1 MNKITKTSP
10 DILKSLTP
18 ETIEYVSQTIVEA
31 IDPVKI
37 ILFGSWAEGR
47 ADAESDLDLFVIH
60 DRPESSRNVRRKVGR
75 LFLHRGFGLDLI
87 VRNPKQVKANVED
100 NNPFYTEHILK
111 RGVILYD
118 RDREQQT
125 TGGNTG

>member
-1 MNKITKTSP
+1 MPTSP

-18 ETIEYVSQTIVEA
+18 GTIEYVWRKIVES
-31 IDPVKI
+31 IHPVKI
-37 ILFGSWAEGR
+37 ILFGSWAAGE
-47 ADAESDLDLFVIH
+47 AKKDSDLDLFVIH
-60 DRPESSRNVRRKVGR
+60 DLPEPSRKVRRKVGR

-87 VRNPKQVKANVED
+87 VRNREQVKANVDD
-100 NNPFYTEHILK
+100 NNPFYTEHIFK

-118 RDREQQT
+118 REQQK

>member
-1 MNKITKTSP
+1 MTTSP
-10 DILKSLTP
+10 DILKAITP
-18 ETIEYVSQTIVEA
+18 ETIKYVSQTIVKA

-47 ADAESDLDLFVIH
+47 ADRESDLDIFVIH
-60 DRPESSRNVRRKVGR
+60 DLPESSRKVRRKVGR

-87 VRNPKQVKANVED
+87 VRNSEQVKANVDD
-100 NNPFYTEHILK
+100 NNPFYTEHIFK

-118 RDREQQT
+118 REHQT
-125 TGGNTG
+125 TGRNAG